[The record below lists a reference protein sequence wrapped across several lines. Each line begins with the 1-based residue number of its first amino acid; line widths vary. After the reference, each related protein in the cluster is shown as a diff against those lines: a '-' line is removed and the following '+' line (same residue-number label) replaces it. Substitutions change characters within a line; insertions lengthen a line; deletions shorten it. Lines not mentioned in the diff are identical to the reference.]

1 MPPNAAMVLREI
13 KNAIELNA
21 IPKDAIKE
29 KIKNLESLM
38 IDLISVTME
47 GE

>member
-1 MPPNAAMVLREI
+1 MPPNVDMVLREI

-29 KIKNLESLM
+29 KIKEM
-38 IDLISVTME
+38 PAIQKAI
-47 GE
+47 